1 MKIYA
6 KVGESLQ
13 QIGGQCPLGFI
24 EMDSQRPTEGHWVA
38 REGGVWGRD
47 FSINIKLRQEAYKM
61 ESDPLGFE
69 YLFDMSPESE
79 KAWRDKV
86 IEIKSRY
93 PLQQTR
99 PATKED

>member
-6 KVGESLQ
+6 KVGESFQ

-24 EMDSQRPTEGHWVA
+24 EMKEPRPEEGHWVA
-38 REGGVWGRD
+38 REGGEWGRD
-47 FSINIKLRQEAYKM
+47 HTVNIRLRQDAYRT

-86 IEIKSRY
+86 LEIKSRY

-99 PATKED
+99 PAIKE